1 MAELA
6 DAPDSKSGYGDIVW
20 VRFPLSAVKTPWFQG
35 AFLLLKYVKINGMKL
50 YDYNFIPFFNF
61 FWCT

>member
-20 VRFPLSAVKTPWFQG
+20 VRFPLSAV
-35 AFLLLKYVKINGMKL
+35 LNRKIVSFG
-50 YDYNFIPFFNF
+50 FFNIKIYTETRVF
-61 FWCT
+61 KNCVYLIR